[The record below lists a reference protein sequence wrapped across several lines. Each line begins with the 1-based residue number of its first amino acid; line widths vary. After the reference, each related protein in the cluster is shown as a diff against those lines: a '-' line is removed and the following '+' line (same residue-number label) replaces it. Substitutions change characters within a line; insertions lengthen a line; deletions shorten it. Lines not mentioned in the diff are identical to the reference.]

1 VEEDSETRALLLLLT
16 GRPGVGKTTIIRA
29 VSQRLP
35 DIHPAGFYTEEIRA
49 GRVRRGFRL
58 VTFEGEIAVMADVDF
73 PAPRIGKY
81 GVAVATI
88 DRFAANL
95 PDASEQ
101 SPICL
106 IDEIGKM
113 ECLSTVF
120 VRAMRR
126 VIESGRTIVATV
138 GERGGGFIQEV
149 KGYED
154 AELWLVTEATRDR
167 LPDRVV
173 EWVDEHTRPPR

>member
-1 VEEDSETRALLLLLT
+1 MLLLLT
-16 GRPGVGKTTIIRA
+16 GRPGVGKTTIVRT
-29 VSQRLP
+29 VVQRLR
-35 DIHPAGFYTEEIRA
+35 DIHPAGFYTEEIRQ

-58 VTFEGEIAVMADVDF
+58 VTFDGESATMADVDF
-73 PAPRIGKY
+73 PPPRVGKY

-95 PDASEQ
+95 PEVSER

-120 VRAMRR
+120 VRSMRR
-126 VIESGRTIVATV
+126 VIESGRTLVATV

-149 KGYED
+149 KRYDD
-154 AELWLVTEATRDR
+154 AVVWQVTEATRDR

-173 EWVDEHTRPPR
+173 EWIDEHTRPRR

>member
-1 VEEDSETRALLLLLT
+1 MT
-16 GRPGVGKTTIIRA
+16 GRPGIGKTTVIRA

-58 VTFEGEIAVMADVDF
+58 VTFEGETAVMADVDF
-73 PAPRIGKY
+73 RPPRVGKY
-81 GVAVATI
+81 GVEVATI
-88 DRFAANL
+88 DRFAAKL
-95 PDASEQ
+95 PEASERT
-101 SPICL
+101 PLCL

-120 VRAMRR
+120 VRSMRR
-126 VIESGRTIVATV
+126 MIESDRTIVATV
-138 GERGGGFIQEV
+138 GERGGGFIDEV
-149 KGYED
+149 KRHD
-154 AELWLVTEATRDR
+154 AAELWRVTETTRNG

-173 EWVDEHTRPPR
+173 EWIDEHIRPRR

>member
-1 VEEDSETRALLLLLT
+1 
-16 GRPGVGKTTIIRA
+16 
-29 VSQRLP
+29 
-35 DIHPAGFYTEEIRA
+35 
-49 GRVRRGFRL
+49 L
-58 VTFEGEIAVMADVDF
+58 VTFDGETATMADVDF
-73 PAPRIGKY
+73 PPPRVGKY
-81 GVAVATI
+81 GVDVATI

-95 PDASEQ
+95 PETSER

-120 VRAMRR
+120 VRSMRG
-126 VIESGRTIVATV
+126 VIDSGRTVVATV

-149 KGYED
+149 KRHDD
-154 AELWLVTEATRDR
+154 ADLWQVTEATRDR

-173 EWVDEHTRPPR
+173 EWIEHTRPRR

>member
-1 VEEDSETRALLLLLT
+1 MLLLLT

-49 GRVRRGFRL
+49 GHVRRGFRL
-58 VTFEGEIAVMADVDF
+58 VTFEGETAVMADVDF
-73 PAPRIGKY
+73 PAPRVGKY

-88 DRFAANL
+88 DRFAAKL
-95 PDASEQ
+95 PEASERT
-101 SPICL
+101 PLCL

-120 VRAMRR
+120 VRSMRG
-126 VIESGRTIVATV
+126 VIDSGRTVVATV

-149 KGYED
+149 KRHDD
-154 AELWLVTEATRDR
+154 AELWQVTEPTREE
-167 LPDRVV
+167 LPNRVV
-173 EWVDEHTRPPR
+173 EWIDEHTRPRR

>member
-1 VEEDSETRALLLLLT
+1 MFLLLT
-16 GRPGVGKTTIIRA
+16 GRPGIGKTTIVRA
-29 VSQRLP
+29 VGETFRSVR
-35 DIHPAGFYTEEIRA
+35 PAGFYTEEIRE

-58 VTFEGEIAVMADVDF
+58 MTFDGETATMADVDF
-73 PAPRIGKY
+73 PPPRVGKY

-95 PDASEQ
+95 PEVSER

-120 VRAMRR
+120 VRSMRR
-126 VIESGRTIVATV
+126 VIEGGRTVVATV
-138 GERGGGFIQEV
+138 GERGGGFIDEV
-149 KGYED
+149 KRHND
-154 AELWLVTEATRDR
+154 AELWRVTEDTRDG

-173 EWVDEHTRPPR
+173 RWIDEHAAG